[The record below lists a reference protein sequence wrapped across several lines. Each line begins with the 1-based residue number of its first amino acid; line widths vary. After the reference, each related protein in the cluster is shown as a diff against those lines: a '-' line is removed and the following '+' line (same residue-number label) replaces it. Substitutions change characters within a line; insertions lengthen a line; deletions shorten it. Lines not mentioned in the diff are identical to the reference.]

1 MRSVVA
7 TALLATGC
15 MSSAAELPAPDY
27 DDFRESVYPLLLR
40 DCGFRRCH
48 GDTGRFFV
56 IWGPG
61 RQRLEPDID
70 GPFDPPTD
78 DELWLSYQR
87 TRSALTFSSD
97 SLFDAPLLRK
107 PLEGHKHGG
116 VDGWG
121 RNLWGPGDPRWLM
134 VAYWA
139 TGEPVELVDQV
150 DQVGQEFE

>member
-7 TALLATGC
+7 AALLTTGC

-27 DDFRESVYPLLLR
+27 TDFRERVYPLLLR

-48 GDTGRFFV
+48 GDPERFFV

-61 RQRLEPDID
+61 RRRLEPDID
-70 GPFDPPTD
+70 DPLDPPTD

-87 TRSALTFSSD
+87 TRAALTYTD
-97 SLFDAPLLRK
+97 SLVDAPLLRK
-107 PLEGHKHGG
+107 PLDGHEHRAI
-116 VDGWG
+116 DAWG
-121 RNLWGPGDPRWLM
+121 RNLWRSGDPRWLL

-139 TGEPVELVDQV
+139 AGDSLDLLQQPEA
-150 DQVGQEFE
+150 FE